1 MNACVHAPTTMSE
14 ICGEP
19 FLFSRL
25 NTGGS
30 SSCFAMSDVVSD
42 GRMVNDSHDPSTATM
57 SATLMNAPPQ
67 PGAML
72 SNTYSMAGLSS
83 APISA

>member
-1 MNACVHAPTTMSE
+1 
-14 ICGEP
+14 
-19 FLFSRL
+19 
-25 NTGGS
+25 
-30 SSCFAMSDVVSD
+30 
-42 GRMVNDSHDPSTATM
+42 MVNDSHDPSTAMM

>member
-1 MNACVHAPTTMSE
+1 MSE

-42 GRMVNDSHDPSTATM
+42 GRMVNDSHDPMTEMMMAM
-57 SATLMNAPPQ
+57 EMNAPPQ
-67 PGAML
+67 PEL
-72 SNTYSMAGLSS
+72 F
-83 APISA
+83 APSFTN